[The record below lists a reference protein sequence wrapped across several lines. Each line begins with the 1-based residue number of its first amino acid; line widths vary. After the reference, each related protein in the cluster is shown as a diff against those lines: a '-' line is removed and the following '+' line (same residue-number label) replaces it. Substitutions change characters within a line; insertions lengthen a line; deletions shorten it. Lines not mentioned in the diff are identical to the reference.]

1 MFSLTCITLDSGISS
16 GFSFSSLCCGRVVSG
31 YPMGMPHHFINIGER
46 VEAVWH
52 LLQMPDAAVVALV
65 GMGGIG
71 TIGILLFMLW
81 YLWHLHGL
89 NLDVVC
95 TMPV

>member
-1 MFSLTCITLDSGISS
+1 MSEGPIK
-16 GFSFSSLCCGRVVSG
+16 
-31 YPMGMPHHFINIGER
+31 MPKHFMDIDER

-52 LLQMPDAAVVALV
+52 LLQVPDTAVVALV

-71 TIGILLFMLW
+71 TIGILLFMLL

-89 NLDVVC
+89 NLDGVYSAC
-95 TMPV
+95 LMSFYFSISIS